1 MRLLLAVVLSLFSGL
16 APAAIMLTADLTN
29 DQENPPAVPTLDGT
43 STPRP
48 ASFGTATFV
57 LDDAMSQLAMSVTV
71 FNIDFGRAPAPGT
84 PVILPPDPNP
94 APQTPD
100 ILNDD
105 LLVAHIH
112 RGPVG
117 VNGPV
122 IFGFIGTP
130 FSDNNP
136 NDVVI
141 TPFDSGVGGTVTARW
156 NAGEGNN
163 TTLAAELSNL
173 LAGDTYINFHT
184 VQFGGG
190 EVRGQI
196 VQVSSVSEP
205 GALALLGLAFGALAL
220 CRRSSFPSLRTTA
233 ATRARARPRT
243 TG

>member
-1 MRLLLAVVLSLFSGL
+1 MRLLLVVFLYLFSGF

-29 DQENPPAVPTLDGT
+29 GQENPPVVPTLDGT

-48 ASFGTATFV
+48 VSFGTATLA
-57 LDDAMSQLAMSVTV
+57 LDDTMSQLTMSVTV
-71 FNIDFGRAPAPGT
+71 FNIDFGRAPAQGT
-84 PVILPPDPNP
+84 PVILPPAPNP
-94 APQTPD
+94 DPQTPD

-117 VNGPV
+117 ANGPV
-122 IFGFIGTP
+122 IFGFIGAP
-130 FSDNNP
+130 FNDNNP

-156 NAGEGNN
+156 NADEGSN

-173 LAGDTYINFHT
+173 LAGNTYVNFHT
-184 VQFGGG
+184 IQFGGG
-190 EVRGQI
+190 EIRGQI
-196 VQVSSVSEP
+196 EQISVPEP
-205 GALALLGLAFGALAL
+205 GALALLGLACGALAL
-220 CRRSSFPSLRTTA
+220 CRGASSRGVRTTL